1 MVEIELQEPVQL
13 EGVQTRLLDLHSALN
28 VLTVISNELNILQI
42 LAGAPPELA
51 HSKQQIQTLKQFL
64 LENQAAHDSQAE
76 IGLALEEISTGTS
89 ALLAKQPELS
99 QEIDLPLFQRNLK
112 SLFEILSIR
121 HQELTRRNKLPLQ
134 WGEIAVSTLKENLI
148 HVFEAME
155 LNSHGRYHIVYS
167 PEQKGPGDY
176 LLQIEIDSRDPEKI
190 QIPLVLQDIM
200 RDLCANARKYS
211 EPGGKILTKLQ
222 ETPQELTLTIE
233 DQGMGIPA
241 EELEKIVEF
250 GQRGSNAMEKRTMGG
265 GFGLT
270 KAWYFTHLLGGRM
283 WIASELNRGTRIQLK
298 IPRNPH
304 SEEN

>member
-1 MVEIELQEPVQL
+1 M
-13 EGVQTRLLDLHSALN
+13 
-28 VLTVISNELNILQI
+28 
-42 LAGAPPELA
+42 
-51 HSKQQIQTLKQFL
+51 
-64 LENQAAHDSQAE
+64 
-76 IGLALEEISTGTS
+76 
-89 ALLAKQPELS
+89 
-99 QEIDLPLFQRNLK
+99 K
-112 SLFEILSIR
+112 SLFEILKIR

-167 PEQKGPGDY
+167 PEQKRPGDY

-190 QIPLVLQDIM
+190 QIPLVLRGIIM

-222 ETPQELTLTIE
+222 ETPQELTLAIE

-283 WIASELNRGTRIQLK
+283 WIASELDGERVSNSKSHATHIQRK
-298 IPRNPH
+298 IKRWPPLF
-304 SEEN
+304 

>member
-1 MVEIELQEPVQL
+1 MVEIELQKPVQL

-51 HSKQQIQTLKQFL
+51 RSKQHIQTLKQFL
-64 LENQAAHDSQAE
+64 LEDQAAHDSQAE
-76 IGLALEEISTGTS
+76 ISFALEEISSDTS
-89 ALLAKQPELS
+89 ALLAKQPDLS
-99 QEIDLPLFQRNLK
+99 QEINLPLFQRNLK
-112 SLFEILSIR
+112 SLFEILKIR

-222 ETPQELTLTIE
+222 ETPQELTLAIE